1 MTAADVEIV
10 RKGVEAWNQRDA
22 KLWLSYAAPEI
33 EWLPAGPAAVER
45 SVYRTIATLG
55 DKAPES
61 GGAPRPAPVSV
72 LRGQAEVPAPLRR
85 LEGLTYVEAVLWL
98 GRVKMKGAASHVELD
113 QEFAVRTV
121 LRAGKVVMVQAFL
134 AWDDAL
140 EAAGREG
147 RVKSSGPDAK
157 AP

>member
-1 MTAADVEIV
+1 MWQTWEQFRFEESDV
-10 RKGVEAWNQRDA
+10 RD
-22 KLWLSYAAPEI
+22 
-33 EWLPAGPAAVER
+33 
-45 SVYRTIATLG
+45 LG
-55 DKAPES
+55 
-61 GGAPRPAPVSV
+61 
-72 LRGQAEVPAPLRR
+72 
-85 LEGLTYVEAVLWL
+85 EAVLWL

>member
-10 RKGVEAWNQRDA
+10 RKGVEAWNRRDA

-45 SVYRTIATLG
+45 SVYRGYDEVARGLESVWQTWEQFRFEESDVRDLG
-55 DKAPES
+55 
-61 GGAPRPAPVSV
+61 
-72 LRGQAEVPAPLRR
+72 
-85 LEGLTYVEAVLWL
+85 EAVLWL